1 MKRASVSG
9 LPEPM
14 LFSFIPYWRS
24 MNTSEQTP
32 GSIWRWLLPVAVAGC
47 LYVNY
52 LYNANP
58 PVGALSNGAM
68 SALHPTQ
75 LTPAGYA
82 FSIWGVI
89 FTGLVVYTVWQLL
102 PQQRYSPLVLQI
114 NALLTW
120 AVLATTAWTLVFS
133 YGLISASL
141 TVMLL
146 ILLLL
151 AQAYGRA
158 RGVVLAGRT
167 PSWPVWFLSLYLG
180 WIMLAT
186 VLNAIFGLRD
196 GFGVEWSAQASLAG
210 SYALVV
216 VAAGLGVALAMRSR
230 DALLPLPIAW
240 GLIGTWKAHQAVTP
254 SLATTALGA
263 AAVLLLG
270 AAFAGWRRRQWQQS
284 VA

>member
-1 MKRASVSG
+1 MD
-9 LPEPM
+9 
-14 LFSFIPYWRS
+14 
-24 MNTSEQTP
+24 TSEQAP
-32 GSIWRWLLPVAVAGC
+32 GGLWRWLLPVAVAGC

-52 LYNANP
+52 LYNARP
-58 PVGALSNGAM
+58 PAGALSNGAM
-68 SALHPTQ
+68 SALHPTL

-89 FTGLVVYTVWQLL
+89 FTGLVGYTVWQLL
-102 PQQRYSPLVLQI
+102 LRQRTSPLVLQI

-120 AVLATTAWTLVFS
+120 AVLATTVWTLVFS

-158 RGVVLAGRT
+158 RGVVLAGRA

-186 VLNAIFGLRD
+186 VLNVIFGLRD
-196 GFGVEWSAQASLAG
+196 GFGLNWSAQASLAAC
-210 SYALVV
+210 YALLVA
-216 VAAGLGVALAMRSR
+216 AAGLGVALAWRSR

-240 GLIGTWKAHQAVTP
+240 GLVGTWQAQQATAP
-254 SLATTALGA
+254 GLATTALGA
-263 AAVLLLG
+263 AVLLLLG
-270 AAFAGWRRRQWQQS
+270 ALLAGWRQRQWQQ
-284 VA
+284 AAA